1 MRLNPIDIKQD
12 IKNNFYIYKKKEKK
26 HGNGNSIIFRRFDC
40 TTLLS
45 ICRKDIV
52 ESNVVDIYEEMGIMS
67 METDRMLGSLLQG
80 KREYGGRKV
89 KAEAV
94 HLIWI
99 HSIKLPNKGHDPEHQ
114 RAEEKEFETYEREL
128 IEEIEYLN
136 KLNVRNIIFSNTTPS
151 PKNHRVRNDLDVVRL
166 NEIAKKVMKEK
177 GIPYNDVYSFVKAQE
192 NYPRLYLHP
201 KAENNCHFN
210 DIGREVLGNQ
220 IGKFIL
226 DNMKF
231 LDSDD

>member
-1 MRLNPIDIKQD
+1 METEIVLFLGD
-12 IKNNFYIYKKKEKK
+12 
-26 HGNGNSIIFRRFDC
+26 SITRHYYPFAGK
-40 TTLLS
+40 TLS
-45 ICRKDIV
+45 
-52 ESNVVDIYEEMGIMS
+52 ESNVSGYLPEKWVS
-67 METDRMLGSLLQG
+67 CQWKQVRMLGSLLQG
-80 KREYGGRKV
+80 KRKYGGRKV
-89 KAEAV
+89 KAETV
-94 HLIWI
+94 HFNFGL

-151 PKNHRVRNDLDVVRL
+151 PKNHSVRNDLDVVRL
-166 NEIAKKVMKEK
+166 NEIAKKVMEDKEV
-177 GIPYNDVYSFVKAQE
+177 PYNDVYSFVKAQE
-192 NYPRLYLHP
+192 DYPRLYMHP
-201 KAENNCHFN
+201 RAENNCHFN

-231 LDSDD
+231 SNSDD